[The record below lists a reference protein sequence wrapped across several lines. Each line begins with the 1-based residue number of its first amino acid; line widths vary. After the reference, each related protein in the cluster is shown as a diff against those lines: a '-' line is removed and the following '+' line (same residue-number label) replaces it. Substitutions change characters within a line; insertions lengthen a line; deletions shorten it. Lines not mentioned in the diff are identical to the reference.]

1 MDDLPQRVRANEKA
15 NAINRQQINDIFAK
29 SRTNPDTPALKLLAT
44 QITRLESLNLQVKC
58 SRLDR
63 AKSETIDAIS
73 KLHSQLAEVEEQLDA
88 TNRAIEKIGGAET
101 EESTPEI
108 RSIEDYTRKVTGN
121 VDRIQSSWFDIVV
134 LALFDRRD
142 QLLFCH
148 RPIINVDDIATAP
161 ILDLNEFLENL
172 IRFQMV
178 LAELFDVDL
187 PFIDEL
193 QSQMLP
199 NLRFYDLIREK
210 ETQMRGD
217 NNEADDDEPQD
228 SPTPMSLIYPNRR
241 VSMPTTSLQ
250 TVTGTSIE
258 TPPAAPHRPDILL
271 PLSSKTINS
280 QRRATITRSR
290 SRRLVLTLPPPAI
303 TQTTLGTTRRVII
316 PHRIL
321 LVPLNKIGV
330 REFTKF
336 MATLIKILVNF
347 HVYFASQ
354 GIKYTLLTNLRDLLA
369 RVVRREPLDEPRL
382 LEVTRLLQEVY
393 QLVVTRHLAPQL
405 LDLNIVEMMV
415 EKDDWESVTRS
426 KYLR

>member
-15 NAINRQQINDIFAK
+15 NAVKRQEINDIFAK
-29 SRTNPDTPALKLLAT
+29 SRSDPDTPTLKLLAT
-44 QITRLESLNLQVKC
+44 QIARLQSLNLQVKC

-63 AKSETIDAIS
+63 AKSDTIDAIN
-73 KLHSQLAEVEEQLDA
+73 KLHEQLAAVEQQLDA
-88 TNRAIEKIGGAET
+88 TQKAIDKLGGDNT
-101 EESTPEI
+101 EETTPEI
-108 RSIEDYTRKVTGN
+108 LSIESYTRTVTN
-121 VDRIQSSWFDIVV
+121 TVNRIHTSWFDIVV

-148 RPIINVDDIATAP
+148 RPIINIDDIATAP

-178 LAELFDVDL
+178 LSELFDVDL

-193 QSQMLP
+193 QTQMLP

-217 NNEADDDEPQD
+217 STETDEKEPED

-280 QRRATITRSR
+280 QRRATITKV
-290 SRRLVLTLPPPAI
+290 RRLVLTLPPPAI

-336 MATLIKILVNF
+336 MATIIKILVNF

-354 GIKYTLLTNLRDLLA
+354 GLKYTLLTNLRDLLA

-382 LEVTRLLQEVY
+382 LEVTKLLQEVY
-393 QLVVTRHLAPQL
+393 LLVVTRHLAPQL